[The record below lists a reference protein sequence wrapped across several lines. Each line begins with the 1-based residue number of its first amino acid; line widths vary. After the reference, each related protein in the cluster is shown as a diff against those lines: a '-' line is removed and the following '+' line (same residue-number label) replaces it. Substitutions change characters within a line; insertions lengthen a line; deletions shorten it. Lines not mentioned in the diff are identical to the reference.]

1 MIRKLRLRLIL
12 ITMTAVLLVM
22 VILIGG
28 INFSNYNQV
37 VSESDAILRLL
48 MDNGGVFDDRKDGQ
62 KRGDGYNPDNT
73 DPLAENIYII
83 EDVIQEKKDSR
94 GSRKSSIIF
103 FDENRIDSPE
113 LAFETRYFT
122 VRFDQSE
129 NIVGIDTGRISAV
142 SDATAGE
149 YAQEALRKSGS
160 SGFIGDYRYL
170 IGKPDEQGCRM
181 VIFRD
186 CGVSL
191 ANFRNFRNISMFV
204 SVLCLFV
211 VGVLVFI
218 ASGRIVRP
226 VAESY
231 EKQKRFITDAGH
243 EIKTP
248 LAIISADV
256 EVLEMDLNDSGTSDS
271 SEGREENE
279 WLSDIKLQTKRLS
292 ELTQDLILLSKMEEA
307 STVLEMKDLDLSS
320 IIRSQ
325 AGSFESVAIASGK
338 KISSS
343 IEDNIHIH
351 GDRKSIE
358 SLLSI
363 IIDNAVKYCPAGGT
377 IDVHASTNKKNAL
390 IEITNDTESTL
401 SPDDLKNMFNRF
413 YRTDASRNS
422 ETGGYGIGL
431 SIARAIVTKH
441 KGRITAVSP
450 SEKKLTISIT
460 L

>member
-1 MIRKLRLRLIL
+1 MIRKLRIRLIL

-22 VILIGG
+22 VILISG
-28 INFSNYNQV
+28 INISNYNQV

-48 MDNGGVFDDRKDGQ
+48 MDNGGVFDDRKEEQG
-62 KRGDGYNPDNT
+62 RGGIDPNAPD
-73 DPLAENIYII
+73 PASENIYII
-83 EDVIQEKKDSR
+83 EDVIQEKKDPR

-142 SDATAGE
+142 SDSTAAE
-149 YAQEALRKSGS
+149 YAQEALGRSRA

-256 EVLEMDLNDSGTSDS
+256 EVLEMDLNDSGTS
-271 SEGREENE
+271 ERATENE

-292 ELTQDLILLSKMEEA
+292 ELTQDLILLSKMEET

-343 IEDNIHIH
+343 IGDDIHIH

-358 SLLSI
+358 SLISI
-363 IIDNAVKYCPAGGT
+363 IIDNAVKYCPTGGT
-377 IDVHASTNKKNAL
+377 IDVHAETNKKNAL
-390 IEITNDTESTL
+390 IEITNDTESKL
-401 SPDDLKNMFNRF
+401 SSDDLKNMFNRF